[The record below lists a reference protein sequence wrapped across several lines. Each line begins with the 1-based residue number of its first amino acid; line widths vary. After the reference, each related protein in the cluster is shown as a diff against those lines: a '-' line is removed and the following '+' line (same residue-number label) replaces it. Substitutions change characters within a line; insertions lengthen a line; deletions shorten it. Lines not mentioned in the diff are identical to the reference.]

1 MGFNSLIQELSNGN
15 MEVLKT
21 VWRIYSIILEYC
33 SKGGMVTVIGEIER
47 ETSAKVAVLTSEI
60 VRKQQIIERNE
71 ELNEEKNGEIFRE
84 IKKLREDNVNLNNE
98 KTVLVEEYNSTEQ
111 AFSE

>member
-1 MGFNSLIQELSNGN
+1 MFGMGFNSLIGELTKGN

-47 ETSAKVAVLTSEI
+47 ESSGKVAVLMSEI
-60 VRKQQIIERNE
+60 VRKQQIIE
-71 ELNEEKNGEIFRE
+71 KN
-84 IKKLREDNVNLNNE
+84 
-98 KTVLVEEYNSTEQ
+98 
-111 AFSE
+111 

>member
-1 MGFNSLIQELSNGN
+1 

-47 ETSAKVAVLTSEI
+47 ESSGKVAVLMSEI
-60 VRKQQIIERNE
+60 VRKQQII
-71 ELNEEKNGEIFRE
+71 
-84 IKKLREDNVNLNNE
+84 
-98 KTVLVEEYNSTEQ
+98 
-111 AFSE
+111 